1 MFQKFKI
8 FLKYFACLLD
18 ILVGLKI
25 RNNAESFTERKTI
38 QILIK
43 RIRNDNFTGYCIF
56 REDSLSFSVSV

>member
-1 MFQKFKI
+1 MFQKVKI

-25 RNNAESFTERKTI
+25 RNNAESFTERRTM
-38 QILIK
+38 QILIR

-56 REDSLSFSVSV
+56 SEDSLSLSISV